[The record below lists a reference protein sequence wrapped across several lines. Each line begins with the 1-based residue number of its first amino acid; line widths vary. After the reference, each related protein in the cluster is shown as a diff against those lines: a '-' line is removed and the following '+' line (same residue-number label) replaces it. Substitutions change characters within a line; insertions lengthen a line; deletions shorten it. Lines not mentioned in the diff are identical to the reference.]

1 MKRSKKMTLILVAA
15 MVMTVAMVVVAY
27 ADYVHNPAWNSG
39 TGRFTQV
46 YDMSIDTNW
55 SYTLEFNTNV
65 VEKKFADR
73 GGLVQ
78 CTSNGLTAF
87 PTYYKICSSGI
98 STLSHELSMTG
109 LDVDVI
115 NYKSSVRSGTMT
127 CLAIRND
134 PRYNTTTNNK
144 GNWSPDTY

>member
-1 MKRSKKMTLILVAA
+1 MKRSKKMSLILVVA
-15 MVMTVAMVVVAY
+15 MVMTIAMVVVAY
-27 ADYVHNPAWNSG
+27 ADTVNNPAWNSG
-39 TGRFTQV
+39 TGRYTQV

-65 VEKKFADR
+65 VEKMFADR
-73 GGLVQ
+73 NGLVQ
-78 CTSNGLTAF
+78 CTSNELTAF

-98 STLSHELSMTG
+98 VTLSDELSMTG
-109 LDVDVI
+109 EDVDII
-115 NYKSSVRSGTMT
+115 NYNSSVRSGTMT

-134 PRYNTTTNNK
+134 PRYNTATNNI